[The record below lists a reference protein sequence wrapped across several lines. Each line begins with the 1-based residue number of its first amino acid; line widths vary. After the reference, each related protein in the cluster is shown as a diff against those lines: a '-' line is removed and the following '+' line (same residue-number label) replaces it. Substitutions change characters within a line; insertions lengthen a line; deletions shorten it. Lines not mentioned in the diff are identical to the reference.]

1 MERGVG
7 GREDRGLTVVDLRH
21 DCEQVRELWR
31 SRADSHVPLALA
43 AALAFHEARD
53 QHSALMPR
61 AEYEDALNLTAAALS
76 RALTIYAVNRHSGI
90 PVPARFDLGAGRFR
104 CGASAYEPS
113 SGNALTSLVVQ
124 REDVP
129 RTLALIKSAGIP
141 FYSHPR
147 PAARAGPSAA

>member
-1 MERGVG
+1 PPQERRVLPRDQGDPPGVRRRRPPGSFPVLEPRACRARLVERGVG

-104 CGASAYEPS
+104 CGASAY
-113 SGNALTSLVVQ
+113 
-124 REDVP
+124 
-129 RTLALIKSAGIP
+129 
-141 FYSHPR
+141 
-147 PAARAGPSAA
+147 